1 MAKKAQINISQDR
14 HDKELESIGS
24 IFMPMV
30 KDMISAEDLVQ
41 SDIIFNW
48 YDIVGDTI
56 AAYTNPT
63 KVKYDV
69 KQNKRTVFIDVPI
82 GGFALELAHK
92 EKYLINKINNYF
104 GYNAI
109 HYLKF
114 NQNANFNIRQIV
126 KSNHQEVAIELNEN
140 EQKYLSEITDSI
152 KNDKLK
158 EILTKLGE
166 SIIKSNKKGC

>member
-48 YDIVGDTI
+48 YDIVGD
-56 AAYTNPT
+56 AVASYTNPT
-63 KVKYDV
+63 KVKYDI
-69 KQNKRTVFIDVPI
+69 KQNKRTIYIDVPI

-92 EKYLINKINNYF
+92 EKYLIDKINNYF

-109 HYLKF
+109 HSLKF
-114 NQNANFNIRQIV
+114 NQNANFNIKQIV
-126 KSNHQEVAIELNEN
+126 KNNRQEAVVELNEN

-166 SIIKSNKKGC
+166 SIIKSNKKES